1 MCNNAKCGGHSGH
14 LVSSDMEHA
23 PIEID
28 EMILDDLRAAIHGK
42 VMVQES
48 VRLLYSLD
56 GSAYQVV
63 PDVVIVPEDEVDVVR
78 AVIIAG
84 EEDIPITPRGCGT
97 GLVGGSLNVGICLDM
112 KNLNSISMNG
122 DGVTVGSGVAKGSLD
137 RALGKHGK
145 MLGPNPSVGGFCS
158 VGGMLAHNSGGSR
171 SVKYGSMVDNVT
183 RITFVDGTGKV
194 ITLPDNEGV
203 GQDVMDLAGLIDRD
217 KFPKVDKNASGY
229 RLDRIG
235 SICETHKLLV
245 GSEGTLGVILS
256 ADLNTV
262 DEPKNKMLF
271 VLGYDSAYS
280 AMANCTKVVG
290 TSPSACEFIDHHIL
304 SQADLGLDP
313 GINCI
318 LLVEYD
324 DDLQERAAM
333 LRSVITGTI
342 VAESDDQKEMDW
354 WWDHRNAALHHSLI
368 AVDRHKR
375 TPHMIDDAAVPLDRM
390 VDALRILD
398 NINKK
403 YGTNIIT
410 FGHVGSGNI
419 HARLE
424 MDNTKTDTIRKI
436 AGAYCREINK
446 IGGTIT
452 AEHGDGFASSEF
464 IEMQYGSQNYSA
476 FKAAK
481 RYFDPYGIFNPDK
494 KITEK
499 STIVEHLSAVR
510 TFHGGKMALSEEA
523 Y

>member
-1 MCNNAKCGGHSGH
+1 
-14 LVSSDMEHA
+14 MEHT

-28 EMILDDLRAAIHGK
+28 EEVLGDLRAAIRGK
-42 VMVQES
+42 VTVQES
-48 VRLLYSLD
+48 ARLLYSLD

-63 PDVVIVPEDEVDVVR
+63 PDVVVVPEDEVDVVR

-84 EEDIPITPRGCGT
+84 EEDIPITPRGSGT
-97 GLVGGSLNVGICLDM
+97 GLVGGALNVGICLDM
-112 KNLNSISMNG
+112 KNLNSVSVNG
-122 DGVTVGSGVAKGSLD
+122 DSVTVGSGVSRGFLD
-137 RALGKHGK
+137 RMLGKYGK

-158 VGGMLAHNSGGSR
+158 VGGMLANNSGGSR

-183 RITFVDGTGKV
+183 RITFVDGTGRM
-194 ITLPDNEGV
+194 ITLPDDKSV
-203 GQDVMDLAGLIDRD
+203 GQEVMELVGLIDRD
-217 KFPKVDKNASGY
+217 KFPKVAKNASGY

-235 SICETHKLLV
+235 SIEVTHKLLV

-256 ADLNTV
+256 ADLNII
-262 DEPKNKMLF
+262 DEPKDKMIF

-280 AMANCTKVVG
+280 AMANCPKVVG
-290 TSPSACEFIDHHIL
+290 TGPSACEFIDHHIL

-333 LRSVITGTI
+333 LRSIVTGTI
-342 VAESDDQKEMDW
+342 VTESDDQKEMDW
-354 WWDHRNAALHHSLI
+354 WWDHRNAALHHSLV
-368 AVDRHKR
+368 AVDKHKR

-390 VDALRILD
+390 GDVLHVLD

-403 YGTNIIT
+403 YGTSTIT

-424 MDNTKTDTIRKI
+424 MDNTKTDTIKKIASTYCRKI
-436 AGAYCREINK
+436 SNL
-446 IGGTIT
+446 GGTIT

-464 IEMQYGSQNYSA
+464 IKMQHGSQNYDA
-476 FKAAK
+476 FKATK
-481 RYFDPYGIFNPDK
+481 NYFDPYGILNPNK
-494 KITEK
+494 KISEK

-510 TFHGGKMALSEEA
+510 TFHGGKMALSEEG

>member
-1 MCNNAKCGGHSGH
+1 MRGRCVHVVG
-14 LVSSDMEHA
+14 SDMEHA

-28 EMILDDLRAAIHGK
+28 EAVLDDLRAAVRGK

-48 VRLLYSLD
+48 ARLLYSLD

-63 PDVVIVPEDEVDVVR
+63 PDVVVVPEDEADVVR

-84 EEDIPITPRGCGT
+84 EEDIPITPRGSGT
-97 GLVGGSLNVGICLDM
+97 GLVGGALNVGICLDM
-112 KNLNSISMNG
+112 KNLKSVSVNG
-122 DGVTVGSGVAKGSLD
+122 DGVTVGSGVSRGSLD
-137 RALGKHGK
+137 RMLGKHGR

-158 VGGMLAHNSGGSR
+158 VGGMLANNSGGSR

-183 RITFVDGTGKV
+183 KITFVDGTGRM
-194 ITLPDNEGV
+194 ITLPDDEDV
-203 GQDVMDLAGLIDRD
+203 GRDVMEIAGLIDRD
-217 KFPKVDKNASGY
+217 RFPKVTKNASGY

-235 SICETHKLLV
+235 SIGETHKLLV

-280 AMANCTKVVG
+280 AMANCPGVVG
-290 TSPSACEFIDHHIL
+290 TGPSACEFIDHHIL
-304 SQADLGLDP
+304 AQADLGLDP
-313 GINCI
+313 GTNCI

-324 DDLQERAAM
+324 DDPQERAAM
-333 LRSVITGTI
+333 LRSIVTGTI
-342 VAESDDQKEMDW
+342 VAESGDPKEMDW
-354 WWDHRNAALHHSLI
+354 WWDHRNAALHHSLV
-368 AVDRHKR
+368 AVDKHKR

-390 VDALRILD
+390 GDMLHVLD
-398 NINKK
+398 DINRKH
-403 YGTNIIT
+403 GTNIIT

-424 MDNTKTDTIRKI
+424 MDNTKTDTIKKI
-436 AGAYCREINK
+436 AGAYCREISK
-446 IGGTIT
+446 LGGTIT

-464 IEMQYGSQNYSA
+464 IEMQYGGQNYNA

-481 RYFDPYGIFNPDK
+481 SYFDPYGILNPNK

-510 TFHGGKMALSEEA
+510 TFHGGKMALSKEG

>member
-1 MCNNAKCGGHSGH
+1 MCGRCGR

-28 EMILDDLRAAIHGK
+28 EEVLEDLRTAVRGK

-48 VRLLYSLD
+48 TRLLYSLD
-56 GSAYQVV
+56 GSSYQVV

-112 KNLNSISMNG
+112 KNLNSVSVDG
-122 DGVTVGSGVAKGSLD
+122 DSATVGSGVARGALD
-137 RALGKHGK
+137 RVLGKHGK

-158 VGGMLAHNSGGSR
+158 IGGMLAHNSGGSR
-171 SVKYGSMVDNVT
+171 SVKYGSMVDNVA
-183 RITFVDGTGKV
+183 RITFVDGTGRM
-194 ITLPDNEGV
+194 ITLPDDEDI
-203 GQDVMDLAGLIDRD
+203 GQDVMRIAKLIDRD
-217 KFPKVDKNASGY
+217 KFPKVTKNASGY
-229 RLDRIG
+229 RLDSIG
-235 SICETHKLLV
+235 SIGETHKLLV

-256 ADLNTV
+256 ADLNIV

-271 VLGYDSAYS
+271 VLGYDSSYS
-280 AMANCTKVVG
+280 AMANCPKVVG
-290 TSPSACEFIDHHIL
+290 TGPSACEFIDHHIL

-313 GINCI
+313 GTNCI

-333 LRSVITGTI
+333 LRSVVTGTI
-342 VAESDDQKEMDW
+342 VAESGDQKEMDW
-354 WWDHRNAALHHSLI
+354 WWDHRNAALHHSLV
-368 AVDRHKR
+368 AVDKHKR

-390 VDALRILD
+390 VEMLHILD
-398 NINKK
+398 GINEK
-403 YGTNIIT
+403 YGTSIIT

-436 AGAYCREINK
+436 ASAYCREINK
-446 IGGTIT
+446 LGGTIT

-464 IEMQYGSQNYSA
+464 IEMQHGSQNYNA

-481 RYFDPYGIFNPDK
+481 RYFDPYEILNPNK